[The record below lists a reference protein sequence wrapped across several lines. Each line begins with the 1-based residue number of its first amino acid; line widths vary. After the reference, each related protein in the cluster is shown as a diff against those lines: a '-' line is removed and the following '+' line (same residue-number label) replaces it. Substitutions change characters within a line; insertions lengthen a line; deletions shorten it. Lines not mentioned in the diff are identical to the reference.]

1 LKKFD
6 LDEIRFYH
14 CFRTLCITEK
24 TINMDHQSN
33 SSIQWKQTASL
44 LALYAS
50 VIIGWIAYHRYQPAL
65 LDTCDMTEFEPLLI
79 WAQAIILILTPPL
92 AGYLGDKYRD
102 RFGNRLRIITLGVS
116 FAAMIFMTVA
126 FTLIVNPPQSFV
138 LYALPILVILWLFAM
153 SLFTSPAIST
163 IEIFSPSSQL
173 PITVAALTI
182 VSDLLYSLEPVIVSI
197 IDFLGGAATF
207 AVGGIIVSISG
218 YLLRKNS
225 LQLTANGKEERPDD
239 FKPKSNMFKVILLGV
254 GMGLFSGIIIEVF
267 PEYLNKLESV
277 VGISGQW
284 ISSIVLV
291 LTAIFSIIIS
301 RRVSKD
307 NIIKLLVLGLIFA
320 AISTIGVFTISS
332 NAVVL
337 ILLAVFAIFY
347 AMVNVTALPLALQNT
362 SVKEKVFGV
371 GVFFCGF
378 EIPNSVIDV
387 MLI

>member
-1 LKKFD
+1 M
-6 LDEIRFYH
+6 E
-14 CFRTLCITEK
+14 
-24 TINMDHQSN
+24 HQSSN
-33 SSIQWKQTASL
+33 SSIQWKQTVSL

-65 LDTCDMTEFEPLLI
+65 LDTFNMTEFEPFLI

-116 FAAMIFMTVA
+116 FVAMIFMTVA

-138 LYALPILVILWLFAM
+138 IYALPVLVILWLFAM

-182 VSDLLYSLEPVIVSI
+182 VSDLLYSLEPIIVDI

-225 LQLTANGKEERPDD
+225 LQLTVDGKEERPDD
-239 FKPKSNMFKVILLGV
+239 TQPKSNMFKVVLLGI

-267 PEYLNKLESV
+267 PEYLDKLESF

-284 ISSIVLV
+284 ISSLVLV
-291 LTAIFSIIIS
+291 LTAIVSIVIS
-301 RRVSKD
+301 RKVTQK
-307 NIIKLLVLGLIFA
+307 NIIKLLLMGLVFA
-320 AISTIGVFTISS
+320 GISTLGVFVIPSQL
-332 NAVVL
+332 VVL
-337 ILLAVFAIFY
+337 ILLGVFAVFY

>member
-1 LKKFD
+1 MD
-6 LDEIRFYH
+6 NQ
-14 CFRTLCITEK
+14 K
-24 TINMDHQSN
+24 TSA
-33 SSIQWKQTASL
+33 IQWKQMISL

-65 LDTCDMTEFEPLLI
+65 LDTFDMTEFEPILI
-79 WAQAIILILTPPL
+79 WGQAIILILTPPL
-92 AGYLGDKYRD
+92 AGYLGDKYRN
-102 RFGNRLRIITLGVS
+102 RLGNRLRIITLGVS

-126 FTLIVNPPQSFV
+126 FTLIVNPPRSFV
-138 LYALPILVILWLFAM
+138 LYALPVLVILWLFAM

-163 IEIFSPSSQL
+163 IEMFSPSTKL

-182 VSDLLYSLEPVIVSI
+182 TSDLLYSLEPVIVDI

-225 LQLTANGKEERPDD
+225 MAITDDGKETRPDD
-239 FKPKSNMFKVILLGV
+239 FNPKTKMGKVILLGV

-267 PEYLNKLESV
+267 PDYLDKLKSIM
-277 VGISGQW
+277 GMSGQW
-284 ISSIVLV
+284 VSSLVLV
-291 LTAIFSIIIS
+291 LTAIFSIVIS
-301 RRVSKD
+301 RRVNKE
-307 NIIKLLVLGLIFA
+307 NIVRLLLIGLLFA
-320 AISTIGVFTISS
+320 GISTVGIFTIP
-332 NAVVL
+332 NNML
-337 ILLAVFAIFY
+337 IIVSLVVFAVFY

-362 SVKEKVFGV
+362 SVKEKVLGV

-378 EIPNSVIDV
+378 EIPNSLIDV

>member
-1 LKKFD
+1 M
-6 LDEIRFYH
+6 E
-14 CFRTLCITEK
+14 
-24 TINMDHQSN
+24 HQSN

-65 LDTCDMTEFEPLLI
+65 LDTFNMTEFEPLLI

-138 LYALPILVILWLFAM
+138 LYALPVLVILWLFAM

-163 IEIFSPSSQL
+163 IEIFSPSSKL

-182 VSDLLYSLEPVIVSI
+182 VSDLLYSLEPVIVDI

-225 LQLTANGKEERPDD
+225 LQLTVEGKEERPDNQN
-239 FKPKSNMFKVILLGV
+239 PKSNMPKVIMLGV

-267 PEYLNKLESV
+267 PDYLNKLESV

-301 RRVSKD
+301 RRVSNG
-307 NIIKLLVLGLIFA
+307 NIIKLLLTGLIFA
-320 AISTIGVFTISS
+320 ALSTLGVFTISN
-332 NAVVL
+332 NAIIL
-337 ILLAVFAIFY
+337 ILLAAFAIFY

-371 GVFFCGF
+371 GLFFCGF

>member
-1 LKKFD
+1 MVETQAQKIK
-6 LDEIRFYH
+6 
-14 CFRTLCITEK
+14 
-24 TINMDHQSN
+24 NQ
-33 SSIQWKQTASL
+33 IQWKQLISL

-65 LDTCDMTEFEPLLI
+65 LETFKMKEFAPFLI
-79 WAQAIILILTPPL
+79 WAQAIILVATPPL
-92 AGYLGDKYRD
+92 AGYLGDKYRN
-102 RFGNRLRIITLGVS
+102 RLGNRLRIITLGVS

-126 FTLIVNPPQSFV
+126 FTLIINPPQAFV
-138 LYALPILVILWLFAM
+138 LYALPVLVVLWLFAM

-163 IEIFSPSSQL
+163 IELFSPTTKL

-182 VSDLLYSLEPVIVSI
+182 VSDLLYSLEPVIVDI

-225 LQLTANGKEERPDD
+225 LALTIEEQEVRPDEK
-239 FKPKSNMFKVILLGV
+239 KPKSKMGKIILLGV

-267 PEYLNKLESV
+267 PEYLNVLHST

-284 ISSIVLV
+284 ISSLVLV

-301 RRVSKD
+301 RKVSQK
-307 NIIKLLVLGLIFA
+307 NIVNLLVTGLLLTGM
-320 AISTIGVFTISS
+320 STIGVFMISS
-332 NAVVL
+332 HAIMLVCL
-337 ILLAVFAIFY
+337 IAFAIFY
-347 AMVNVTALPLALQNT
+347 AMVNVTSLPLALQNT

-371 GVFFCGF
+371 GIFFCGF

-387 MLI
+387 LLM

>member
-1 LKKFD
+1 M
-6 LDEIRFYH
+6 E
-14 CFRTLCITEK
+14 
-24 TINMDHQSN
+24 HQSN

-65 LDTCDMTEFEPLLI
+65 LDTFNMTEFEPLLI

-138 LYALPILVILWLFAM
+138 LYALPVLVILWLFAM

-163 IEIFSPSSQL
+163 IEIFSPSSKL

-182 VSDLLYSLEPVIVSI
+182 VSDLLYSLEPVIVDI

-225 LQLTANGKEERPDD
+225 LQLTVEGKEERPDNQN
-239 FKPKSNMFKVILLGV
+239 PKSNMPKVIMLGV

-267 PEYLNKLESV
+267 PDYLNKLESV

-301 RRVSKD
+301 RRVSKG
-307 NIIKLLVLGLIFA
+307 NIVKLLLTGLIFA
-320 AISTIGVFTISS
+320 ALSTLGVFTISN
-332 NAVVL
+332 NAIIL
-337 ILLAVFAIFY
+337 ILLAAFAIFY

>member
-1 LKKFD
+1 M
-6 LDEIRFYH
+6 ENQS
-14 CFRTLCITEK
+14 K
-24 TINMDHQSN
+24 T
-33 SSIQWKQTASL
+33 SIQWKQTISL
-44 LALYAS
+44 LTLYAS

-65 LDTCDMTEFEPLLI
+65 LETFEMTEFEPFLI

-126 FTLIVNPPQSFV
+126 FTLIINPPQSFV
-138 LYALPILVILWLFAM
+138 FYALPVLVILWLFAM

-163 IEIFSPSSQL
+163 IEMFSPSAKL

-182 VSDLLYSLEPVIVSI
+182 VSDLLYSLEPVIVEI

-207 AVGGIIVSISG
+207 AVGGIIVTISG

-225 LQLTANGKEERPDD
+225 LKLMVEGKEERPDD
-239 FKPKSNMFKVILLGV
+239 EKPKSNMFKVIMLGM

-267 PEYLNKLESV
+267 PNHLNKLESV

-301 RRVSKD
+301 RRVTKE
-307 NIIKLLVLGLIFA
+307 NIVKLLLLGLLFA
-320 AISTIGVFTISS
+320 GISTLGVLTISS
-332 NAVVL
+332 NTVIL
-337 ILLAVFAIFY
+337 ILLSVFAIFY

-362 SVKEKVFGV
+362 SVKEKVLGV

>member
-1 LKKFD
+1 M
-6 LDEIRFYH
+6 E
-14 CFRTLCITEK
+14 
-24 TINMDHQSN
+24 HQSN

-65 LDTCDMTEFEPLLI
+65 LDTFNMTEFEPLLI

-138 LYALPILVILWLFAM
+138 LYALPVLVILWLFAM

-163 IEIFSPSSQL
+163 IEIFSPSSKL

-182 VSDLLYSLEPVIVSI
+182 VSDLLYSLEPVIVDI

-225 LQLTANGKEERPDD
+225 LQLTVEGKEERPDNQN
-239 FKPKSNMFKVILLGV
+239 PKSNMPKVIMLGV

-267 PEYLNKLESV
+267 PDYLNKLELV

-301 RRVSKD
+301 RRVSKG
-307 NIIKLLVLGLIFA
+307 NIVKLLLTGLLFA
-320 AISTIGVFTISS
+320 ALSTLGVFTISN
-332 NAVVL
+332 NAIIL
-337 ILLAVFAIFY
+337 ILLAAFAIFY

>member
-1 LKKFD
+1 M
-6 LDEIRFYH
+6 E
-14 CFRTLCITEK
+14 
-24 TINMDHQSN
+24 HQSN

-65 LDTCDMTEFEPLLI
+65 LDTFNMTEFEPLLI

-138 LYALPILVILWLFAM
+138 LYALPVLVILWLFAM

-163 IEIFSPSSQL
+163 IEIFSPSSKL

-182 VSDLLYSLEPVIVSI
+182 VSDLLYSLEPVIVDI

-225 LQLTANGKEERPDD
+225 LQLTVEGKEERPDNQN
-239 FKPKSNMFKVILLGV
+239 PKSNMPKVIMLGV

-267 PEYLNKLESV
+267 PDYLNKLESV

-301 RRVSKD
+301 RRVSKG
-307 NIIKLLVLGLIFA
+307 NIVKLLLTGLIFA
-320 AISTIGVFTISS
+320 ALSTLGVFTIS
-332 NAVVL
+332 NNTIIL
-337 ILLAVFAIFY
+337 ILLAAFAIFY

>member
-1 LKKFD
+1 M
-6 LDEIRFYH
+6 E
-14 CFRTLCITEK
+14 
-24 TINMDHQSN
+24 HQSN

-65 LDTCDMTEFEPLLI
+65 LDTFNMTEFEPLLI

-138 LYALPILVILWLFAM
+138 LYALPVLVILWLFAM

-163 IEIFSPSSQL
+163 IEIFSPSSKL

-182 VSDLLYSLEPVIVSI
+182 VSDLLYSLEPVIVDI

-225 LQLTANGKEERPDD
+225 LQLAVEGKEERPDNQN
-239 FKPKSNMFKVILLGV
+239 PKSNMPKVILLGV

-267 PEYLNKLESV
+267 PDYLNKLELV

-301 RRVSKD
+301 RRVSNG
-307 NIIKLLVLGLIFA
+307 NIIKLLLTGLIFA
-320 AISTIGVFTISS
+320 ALCTLGVFTISN
-332 NAVVL
+332 NAIIL
-337 ILLAVFAIFY
+337 ILLAAFAIFY

-371 GVFFCGF
+371 GLFFCGF